1 MHNEQLCLL
10 LTRDCGDLWEGELEQ
25 DLLLVVH
32 HIDPS
37 PVHSNYHIVFGQV
50 RTCSK
55 VEIFL
60 FSTQE
65 IQLFCT
71 TLQIDVSLNIESN
84 NINKARNPC

>member
-1 MHNEQLCLL
+1 MNNYDIKFLL
-10 LTRDCGDLWEGELEQ
+10 LTRDCGDLWEGELEE
-25 DLLLVVH
+25 DLFLIVH

-60 FSTQE
+60 SST
-65 IQLFCT
+65 
-71 TLQIDVSLNIESN
+71 
-84 NINKARNPC
+84 P